1 LKAERQVWSD
11 FVQYVVAFANQ
22 RIAAIDDE
30 LQNLEVPQMT
40 SIPLESQLEALPWKE
55 AASKKCDYVRGA
67 PADLIEK
74 VRAIKGG
81 INGKDHHFTTSST
94 EPTLFRFKRAMKQ

>member
-1 LKAERQVWSD
+1 
-11 FVQYVVAFANQ
+11 VAFANQ

-30 LQNLEVPQMT
+30 LQHLEASQT
-40 SIPLESQLEALPWKE
+40 ISSIPLESQLESLPWKE

-74 VRAIKGG
+74 VRARGG
-81 INGKDHHFTTSST
+81 VKGKDHHFTASST
-94 EPTLFRFKRAMKQ
+94 EPTLFRFKRGSIQ